1 MMIPSNSALSAVSTA
16 DSKIAIVITAAGSS
30 SRMGGSVKKEYL
42 PLGKGTLL
50 SSSARAFV
58 EASKNP
64 GHPFNISHMIITVPA
79 KGQAA
84 AAKALSDFFEAASY
98 MKEKLEFV
106 EGGQSRQKSILN
118 ALEHLKKSKDRPDFV
133 LIHDGARPFIST
145 DLIYSV
151 LQATKEFKAA
161 APGLVP
167 TDTIKVIDKSGFL
180 VQHLERASLTAIQT
194 PQGFSFEEL
203 YEAHKK
209 AALDGHDY
217 TDDTEIWGKYLGKVK
232 LVPGQPENKKIT
244 YPGDMPGEAA
254 L

>member
-1 MMIPSNSALSAVSTA
+1 MDKFSVIITAGGTSSRYGNTNKLLEKIKDKTVIEETINKFINFENITEIIISANITIIPELSILFK
-16 DSKIAIVITAAGSS
+16 DSKI
-30 SRMGGSVKKEYL
+30 K
-42 PLGKGTLL
+42 
-50 SSSARAFV
+50 
-58 EASKNP
+58 
-64 GHPFNISHMIITVPA
+64 II
-79 KGQAA
+79 
-84 AAKALSDFFEAASY
+84 
-98 MKEKLEFV
+98 
-106 EGGQSRQKSILN
+106 EGGATRQKSVFN
-118 ALEHLKKSKDRPDFV
+118 ALQEVENDYV
-133 LIHDGARPFIST
+133 LIHDGARPFVST